1 MFSKSLPYTAH
12 HAKCFVE
19 IFSFSVPNY
28 TTEEVLLFLLLSFH
42 FYKYGR
48 GDMKNINMFTQQQV
62 AELGFAADF
71 IATVLYILF
80 RIGGN

>member
-1 MFSKSLPYTAH
+1 M
-12 HAKCFVE
+12 
-19 IFSFSVPNY
+19 
-28 TTEEVLLFLLLSFH
+28 LFLLLSFH